1 MINRFLQKGWRPT
14 VVIILL
20 FIIWEA
26 STRIADIPKW
36 LLPSPTGIA
45 TEAVAVWPSFQEH
58 LSSTVFLTVLGFLI
72 GCGIGLLVAV
82 GLHLVPVLRESVYP
96 LLILSQNI
104 PIIVLAPLLVVW
116 FGFGLLPKMI
126 VITLVCFFPV
136 AVAALDGFRQTGSE
150 LKHYM
155 QMAGASKMQIF
166 RKLEWPHSLPSIFS
180 GLKISATYSVMG
192 AVISEWLGA
201 KQGIGVFMTLASS
214 SFRTDRVFVAI
225 FAIMLLSLLFFA
237 LIIGL
242 EKWLIKWRPKG
253 DEKDGKAENR

>member
-1 MINRFLQKGWRPT
+1 MA
-14 VVIILL
+14 IILL
-20 FIIWEA
+20 FIIWEV
-26 STRIADIPKW
+26 TVRIADIPAW
-36 LLPSPTGIA
+36 LLPSPTRVGS
-45 TEAVAVWPSFQEH
+45 EAIAVWPTFQEH
-58 LSSTVFLTVLGFLI
+58 LTSTVYLTLLGFSI

-82 GLHLVPVLRESVYP
+82 GLHLIPVLRESVYP

-136 AVAALDGFRQTGSE
+136 AVAALDGFRQTGNE

-155 QMAGASKMQIF
+155 QMAGATKMQIF

-201 KQGIGVFMTLASS
+201 KQGVGVFMTLASS

-225 FAIMLLSLLFFA
+225 FAIMLLSLIFFA
-237 LIIGL
+237 LIIAL

-253 DEKDGKAENR
+253 EEKSGKVENR